1 MIKSLIISLIL
12 FANVFA
18 SENVYFLPKQ
28 TNEAKAEILS
38 LINNAKS
45 NIDIAMY
52 NFKYRKFAKA
62 LGNAAKRGV
71 DVKLYYYKKKVT
83 LDKKIKAIKVKTKL
97 HTKIAIFD
105 KKKVLFG
112 SLNWTKDSF
121 KNNYEVMYITDKK
134 DILKEFNE
142 FFKTIKRR

>member
-1 MIKSLIISLIL
+1 MKSLIISLIL
-12 FANVFA
+12 VINLFAA
-18 SENVYFLPKQ
+18 EDVYFLPKQ
-28 TNEAKAEILS
+28 SKEAKSEILS
-38 LINNAKS
+38 LIDNAKS

-52 NFKYRKFAKA
+52 NFKHRKFAKA

-71 DVKLYYYKKKVT
+71 EVKLYYYKKKVT

-105 KKKVLFG
+105 KKRVVFG

-121 KNNYEVMYITDKK
+121 KKNYEVMYVTDKK
-134 DILKEFNE
+134 DIVEEFNE